1 MSDCIFCTFSKCFLD
16 NVKALF
22 RRAKGHIGAWNPEE
36 AKKDFAKVVQLDK
49 TLDKA
54 VKKELKVIADLEKAK
69 AAEDKA
75 KLQGKLFT

>member
-1 MSDCIFCTFSKCFLD
+1 M
-16 NVKALF
+16 KALF

-36 AKKDFAKVVQLDK
+36 AKKDFAKVVQLDN

-54 VKKELKVIADLEKAK
+54 VKKELKVIAYLEKAK